1 MQKQPSS
8 PPPPIFVVSG
18 GVGASGEQTVQTVLA
33 QFPDNGINVIVA
45 GKVRQPAQIE
55 SVLQHAKDSGGCVVH
70 TLVDPQLRSFLETRA
85 SEMKVNAIDLMGPL
99 IDHISNLLGR
109 EPLGRPGLY
118 RMIHRDYFERV
129 DAIDYTM
136 LQDDGKNPSGWQEAE
151 IVLAGVSRSGKTP
164 LSLYLA
170 VMGWKVA
177 NIPIIPQ
184 VNLAPEFFN
193 IDHNRLIGLTIEP
206 GQLIQLRQQRQMR
219 LGTSGASEY
228 VDPQRIFQE
237 IEYVESFLRS
247 RGVTL
252 INVTDKPIETS
263 ADEVLRI
270 ITRRLVSKNS

>member
-136 LQDDGKNPSGWQEAE
+136 LQDDGKNPPGWQEAE